1 MSDPQ
6 DPVEALLMRMKPAPM
21 SNDLMARLTAARP
34 TETPKRSRAW
44 HFLSRWVLPASAA
57 ACAALITVKVLD
69 FSHEKKP
76 TASASTPAKSAGKSL
91 PVIVQDHMLQAREM
105 GVMVGPNRQPYKVME
120 YQWTEAETILSGP
133 NVPSV
138 RLETTHRQIVPEEL
152 EIY

>member
-6 DPVEALLMRMKPAPM
+6 DPVEALLMGMKPAPM

-34 TETPKRSRAW
+34 TEAPKRSRTW
-44 HFLSRWVLPASAA
+44 QLLSRWVLPASAA
-57 ACAALITVKVLD
+57 ACAAFITVKVLD
-69 FSHEKKP
+69 FSPEKKP
-76 TASASTPAKSAGKSL
+76 TAAPKVATKSL
-91 PVIVQDHMLQAREM
+91 PVVVQDHMLQAREM

-138 RLETTHRQIVPEEL
+138 RLETTHRQIVPEAI

>member
-1 MSDPQ
+1 MG
-6 DPVEALLMRMKPAPM
+6 MKPAPM

-34 TETPKRSRAW
+34 TEAPKRSRTW
-44 HFLSRWVLPASAA
+44 QLLSRWVLPASAA
-57 ACAALITVKVLD
+57 ACAAFITVKVLD

-76 TASASTPAKSAGKSL
+76 TAAPKVATKSL
-91 PVIVQDHMLQAREM
+91 PVVVQDHMLQAREM

-138 RLETTHRQIVPEEL
+138 RLETTHRQIVPEAI